1 MEHILA
7 ALFLTLYI
15 SLVSYVTF
23 IANKFIRKQVKK
35 YRKAKADR
43 EIDKIVS
50 KAQQVF

>member
-23 IANKFIRKQVKK
+23 RANKFIRKQVKK
-35 YRKAKADR
+35 YRKVKAQRQVDA
-43 EIDKIVS
+43 IVA